1 MGAASVGR
9 FVPVLYQHD
18 IILGVMGT
26 PVGEKKN
33 RRCRAAI
40 FYSPSQIIGHFGFYR
55 CIIFAMHLG
64 IMYAYSTE
72 KSICLE

>member
-26 PVGEKKN
+26 PVGEKKIEG
-33 RRCRAAI
+33 A
-40 FYSPSQIIGHFGFYR
+40 G
-55 CIIFAMHLG
+55 LL
-64 IMYAYSTE
+64 YSTLLP
-72 KSICLE
+72 KL